1 MDGMHTERVGL
12 RKSEAM
18 RHSESNLL
26 AKASESSPKKLDV
39 NPIQKKLSEALQ
51 NTVENNGVMSWIC
64 SNQQKI
70 ILKNETS
77 DNELFMG
84 VILQAAYHNQ
94 RKIEVIDER

>member
-39 NPIQKKLSEALQ
+39 NPIQKKLS
-51 NTVENNGVMSWIC
+51 
-64 SNQQKI
+64 
-70 ILKNETS
+70 
-77 DNELFMG
+77 
-84 VILQAAYHNQ
+84 
-94 RKIEVIDER
+94 